1 MGMTWTM
8 RIFHVTIMSA
18 RKHLILQDNMSGPL
32 IYWMSENLSI
42 EPPQIPWA
50 ERSWW
55 QGWKK
60 FIGPVT
66 WNFSQWDWFSYC
78 HCWMSKMIVEA
89 DIWPPN
95 CTIVVTTWRRS
106 IILDYFLL
114 GGSSNLPLLEST
126 FTLAKRLSS
135 LFTVY
140 TSSRGCCLQTSIVAM
155 WYHTNIAWTQGVAM
169 DSSPQLLLWGLSHR
183 NCQPDRTLE

>member
-1 MGMTWTM
+1 MNFWIVDNLRAISSGPRLNQRVTLTTSFREEICEGSMGVTWTM
-8 RIFHVTIMSA
+8 TIFHATIMYA

-42 EPPQIPWA
+42 EPSQIPWA

-60 FIGPVT
+60 FVGPVT

-89 DIWPPN
+89 DIWPPH
-95 CTIVVTTWRRS
+95 CTIVGTTWRRS

-114 GGSSNLPLLEST
+114 GGSSNLPLLE
-126 FTLAKRLSS
+126 
-135 LFTVY
+135 
-140 TSSRGCCLQTSIVAM
+140 
-155 WYHTNIAWTQGVAM
+155 
-169 DSSPQLLLWGLSHR
+169 
-183 NCQPDRTLE
+183 